1 MAAIFA
7 GVCQPEGS
15 IPVTPDNV
23 VIVAG
28 LMVNEL
34 FAAIFGR
41 PKLLNRCL
49 VVRLTEFP
57 MSFIDV

>member
-1 MAAIFA
+1 MSEIFA
-7 GVCQPEGS
+7 CACQPEGS

-23 VIVAG
+23 VVVAG

-34 FAAIFGR
+34 FAILFGQ

-49 VVRLTEFP
+49 VVSLADFH
-57 MSFIDV
+57 MAFLDV